1 MVRPTTLTFTVFASL
16 LLSQAITAQAQP
28 DDDSKK
34 QAALDAA
41 APADDGTAVG
51 VCVDQVIAD
60 RLAQKRKR
68 RGAIDRL
75 FIKQARHEITALG
88 GYYNSDL
95 FSSTYVV
102 GGTYTFHMTEQTAVE
117 FAGAYTHANADVIR
131 ALEDKRGQ
139 LLSNTYERVVFAE
152 AALVWSPIY
161 GKLRF
166 GGAVRHFDIDL
177 SLGVGVV
184 DSEASR
190 GASGVLGVGW
200 KLFAGQAWAFRLDF
214 RNRTFYQDL
223 LDQRQLVNDS
233 TVTAGISLFLPFT
246 P

>member
-1 MVRPTTLTFTVFASL
+1 MVKSMVKSMKSLGPHVTV
-16 LLSQAITAQAQP
+16 LSIVLSYTVAAHAQP
-28 DDDSKK
+28 DDDSEK
-34 QAALDAA
+34 QATPVAVANDANTKS
-41 APADDGTAVG
+41 PVG

-75 FIKQARHEITALG
+75 FIKQARHEITASG

-95 FSSTYVV
+95 FSGTYVV
-102 GGTYTFHMTEQTAVE
+102 GGS
-117 FAGAYTHANADVIR
+117 YTHANADVIR

-139 LLSNTYERVVFAE
+139 LLANTYERVVFAE
-152 AALVWSPIY
+152 AALVWSPVY

-190 GASGVLGVGW
+190 GASGVVGVGW
-200 KLFAGQAWAFRLDF
+200 KLFAGQAWSFRLDF

-233 TVTAGISLFLPFT
+233 TVTAGVSLFLPFT